1 MSVKPMELVKQSV
14 SVSVC
19 ACECLDAC
27 VCLRLVSVHA
37 CGCVFVCVC
46 VRVLVKQSVS
56 VLTAMSHAGDQSRGI
71 LR

>member
-14 SVSVC
+14 SVTLC
-19 ACECLDAC
+19 ACL
-27 VCLRLVSVHA
+27 CLRAVAYVHA
-37 CGCVFVCVC
+37 CSCVFVCGC

>member
-14 SVSVC
+14 NVILC
-19 ACECLDAC
+19 AC
-27 VCLRLVSVHA
+27 VQLR
-37 CGCVFVCVC
+37 VCVC
-46 VRVLVKQSVS
+46 VRVRVLVKQSVS